1 MLSWSGPI
9 DRQVRL
15 SHSFRGLFFFGLNR
29 VVFPPKLNRDD
40 LLLINSNALNGERR
54 MSAME
59 HGSKCYKLKCVFWA
73 IVFAVAANNAIKSP
87 NKGRLLRS
95 LQFAIIW
102 ADEMG
107 FTVFRIFPSKWLFN
121 AIKAIWDMELDLKR
135 NLVRAHYIESVST
148 TLDYI
153 HGQHRVES
161 VWMNGTFRCI
171 YGFEFLIHFRRA
183 LTFAGSIRVVRAIL
197 REPLGW
203 WWKGI
208 HQWIQQLWALSV
220 WVASITEHPLH
231 WSNQIAF
238 IELDVWA
245 KPGICYFISHKST
258 NP

>member
-1 MLSWSGPI
+1 
-9 DRQVRL
+9 
-15 SHSFRGLFFFGLNR
+15 
-29 VVFPPKLNRDD
+29 
-40 LLLINSNALNGERR
+40 

-245 KPGICYFISHKST
+245 KPGICDVISHKLT

>member
-1 MLSWSGPI
+1 M
-9 DRQVRL
+9 
-15 SHSFRGLFFFGLNR
+15 
-29 VVFPPKLNRDD
+29 
-40 LLLINSNALNGERR
+40 
-54 MSAME
+54 
-59 HGSKCYKLKCVFWA
+59 CVWA

-161 VWMNGTFRCI
+161 V
-171 YGFEFLIHFRRA
+171 
-183 LTFAGSIRVVRAIL
+183 
-197 REPLGW
+197 
-203 WWKGI
+203 
-208 HQWIQQLWALSV
+208 
-220 WVASITEHPLH
+220 
-231 WSNQIAF
+231 
-238 IELDVWA
+238 
-245 KPGICYFISHKST
+245 
-258 NP
+258 